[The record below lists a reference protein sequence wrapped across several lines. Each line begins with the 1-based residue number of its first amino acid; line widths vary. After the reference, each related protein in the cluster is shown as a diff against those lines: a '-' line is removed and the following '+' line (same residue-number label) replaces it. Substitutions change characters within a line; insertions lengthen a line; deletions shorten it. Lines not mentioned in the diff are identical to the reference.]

1 MSNALSL
8 MEVEQQYVELLPA
21 RTVLSFA
28 CCTTGSGATGTSA
41 APAADS
47 TAATPAATSAAA
59 STGAT
64 GAGGTA
70 SGTANLTANTIFVF
84 LANTQYNTVTAGSGG
99 AGSTGAATAT
109 GAAATGGAS

>member
-28 CCTTGSGATGTSA
+28 CCTTGSGATGTGA
-41 APAADS
+41 APATDS
-47 TAATPAATSAAA
+47 TAATPAATP
-59 STGAT
+59 TGAT
-64 GAGGTA
+64 GAGATA

-109 GAAATGGAS
+109 GAAATGGAR

>member
-41 APAADS
+41 APATDS
-47 TAATPAATSAAA
+47 TAATPTATP
-59 STGAT
+59 TGAT
-64 GAGGTA
+64 GAGATA

-109 GAAATGGAS
+109 GAAATGGVS

>member
-41 APAADS
+41 APATDS
-47 TAATPAATSAAA
+47 AAATPAAATPTS
-59 STGAT
+59 AT

-70 SGTANLTANTIFVF
+70 SGTANLTAHTIFVF
-84 LANTQYNTVTAGSGG
+84 LANTQYNTLTPGSGG

-109 GAAATGGAS
+109 GAAATGGAR